1 MLRLLTDS
9 DQSIE
14 NSRDWFMACF
24 KHAGGMI
31 KSMSD
36 QSLECKDKNKLFN
49 LLQLSNAILL
59 EARKRDKRTFD
70 TSKALLLPKLG
81 SMLKKAHQFAKAAGD
96 HSIMQ
101 SLLKLV
107 NGWSE
112 MQIYHKKIGE
122 YLLMT
127 MIGATIPEPP
137 EYVEEISKGQDLLA
151 QENVEPFDAMSFPPG
166 LLPDL
171 VQKSLHENA
180 PYAPLDPEEV
190 AKSNIDTIEIGESY
204 LNTRLNTFYAQLD
217 DFRPDMSFSDFVNE
231 SNKYVDNRYSLPQSV
246 RAGYAT
252 NDGSFKGRSR
262 GSSAKGL
269 GYGKPSSDG
278 GDVFESYRRMRSSS
292 YHSSI

>member
-1 MLRLLTDS
+1 M
-9 DQSIE
+9 E
-14 NSRDWFMACF
+14 CF
-24 KHAGGMI
+24 KYAAGMI
-31 KSMSD
+31 ESISD
-36 QSLECKDKNKLFN
+36 EALECKDKNKLFN

-70 TSKALLLPKLG
+70 KSKALFLPKLG
-81 SMLKKAHQFAKAAGD
+81 IMLNKAHQVAKAAGD

-127 MIGATIPEPP
+127 MIGAAIPEPP
-137 EYVEEISKGQDLLA
+137 EYVDEISKGKELLA

-171 VQKSLHENA
+171 VQKSLNENA

-190 AKSNIDTIEIGESY
+190 AKSNIDTIEIGDSY

-231 SNKYVDNRYSLPQSV
+231 SSKYVDNRYSISQSV
-246 RAGYAT
+246 RAGYAA

-262 GSSAKGL
+262 GSAKGL